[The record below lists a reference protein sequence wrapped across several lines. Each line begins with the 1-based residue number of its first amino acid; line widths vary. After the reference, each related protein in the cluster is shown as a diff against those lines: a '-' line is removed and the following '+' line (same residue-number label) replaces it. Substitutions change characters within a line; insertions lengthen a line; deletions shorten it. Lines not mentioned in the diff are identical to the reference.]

1 MVGPR
6 VGSRG
11 EPDHALA
18 QRVSQPPRRS
28 AATVAMNEGRRAAG
42 PIGGTQ
48 TTDLAGGASEQ
59 PRGLGHRELGP
70 LEGVED
76 EQLLMRTLRQ
86 ADHASPIRLAAGRTF
101 SLAN

>member
-1 MVGPR
+1 MVFASVITR
-6 VGSRG
+6 S
-11 EPDHALA
+11 HSASA
-18 QRVSQPPRRS
+18 QRPCRS
-28 AATVAMNEGRRAAG
+28 ARPIAMDEGRRAAG

-70 LEGVED
+70 LAGVED
-76 EQLLMRTLRQ
+76 EQLVMRTLRQ

>member
-18 QRVSQPPRRS
+18 QRVSQPPRQS
-28 AATVAMNEGRRAAG
+28 AAMVAMDEGRRAAG

-48 TTDLAGGASEQ
+48 TTDLAGGEPEEISRSGHQEGSSVEGMEDLQ
-59 PRGLGHRELGP
+59 TLLGSLCQGN
-70 LEGVED
+70 
-76 EQLLMRTLRQ
+76 
-86 ADHASPIRLAAGRTF
+86 HASLYSARGREDIF
-101 SLAN
+101 GG